1 MALRL
6 SLLFTELFLAEDIEM
21 GDLEHEDTDHDE
33 EGSHDTEVY
42 NDTAQVALKGQSK
55 KNLTREVVYYIL

>member
-21 GDLEHEDTDHDE
+21 GDLEHEDTDHVE

-42 NDTAQVALKGQSK
+42 NDTGDIAEEDNDKTELV
-55 KNLTREVVYYIL
+55 KNPKH

>member
-42 NDTAQVALKGQSK
+42 NDTGDIAGEDNDKTESV
-55 KNLTREVVYYIL
+55 KNPKH

>member
-21 GDLEHEDTDHDE
+21 GDLEHEDTDHVE
-33 EGSHDTEVY
+33 EGSHDTEVSNGTGDIAEED
-42 NDTAQVALKGQSK
+42 NDKTESV
-55 KNLTREVVYYIL
+55 KNPKH